1 MEKKKVNNKNIKSRK
16 KSPKKD
22 YFVYECLSAL
32 IVTVILFA
40 VSFLSLIG
48 KDREYSENENRY
60 LTTKP
65 QFSWSSLM
73 DGKFMDD
80 AEAYLSDQFLLRDKL
95 VSLRTNIDVFFGK
108 RDINDVY
115 IGKKHFLFEKPAELN
130 EARLK
135 KTTDA
140 MNNLRANNQRINTYI
155 AIAPNSTEIVK
166 DYLPSNAPVT
176 NQTEQINKIYQSL
189 SGYTPIDLCGP
200 LKKAQ
205 DPQELYYKTD
215 HHWTSKAVDIAYAE
229 IARGMGLDPAAYPYQ
244 NLPVTGSF
252 QGTLSSSA
260 GIFSAKDTI
269 SIPTSPSDVM
279 YRVTYVEEER
289 VTTSVFDQQKLNTK
303 SKYEV
308 FFGGNYPEVVIE
320 SSAPNEKVLMVV
332 KDSYANSL
340 IPLLIPHYKKIIVID
355 PRYYNGNIQD
365 IIDTESVTD
374 MLWLYN
380 ANTFLN
386 DTSIAGKFS

>member
-1 MEKKKVNNKNIKSRK
+1 MEKKKVNSKNIKSRK
-16 KSPKKD
+16 KSQKKD
-22 YFVYECLSAL
+22 YYVYECLSAL

-80 AEAYLSDQFLLRDKL
+80 TEAYLSDQLK
-95 VSLRTNIDVFFGK
+95 NK
-108 RDINDVY
+108 AQ
-115 IGKKHFLFEKPAELN
+115 KPSEYN

-140 MNNLRANNQRINTYI
+140 MNNIRARNPGINTYI
-155 AIAPNSTEIVK
+155 AIAPNSTEIVSA
-166 DYLPSNAPVT
+166 YLPSNAPVPS
-176 NQTEQINKIYQSL
+176 QTEQIKKIYGSL
-189 SGYTPIDLCGP
+189 NGFTPIDLCTP
-200 LKKAQ
+200 LKSTNNPQ
-205 DPQELYYKTD
+205 DLYYRTD
-215 HHWTSKAVDIAYAE
+215 HHWTSAAVDIAYVE
-229 IARGMGLDPAAYPYQ
+229 IAKKMGLDPASYQ
-244 NLPVTGSF
+244 YRNLAVTDSF
-252 QGTLSSSA
+252 RGTLASSS
-260 GIFSAKDTI
+260 GIFSAQDTI
-269 SIPTSPSDVM
+269 SIPTCPSDVM

-289 VTTSVFDQQKLNTK
+289 VTTSVFDPQKLNSK

-320 SSAPNEKVLMVV
+320 SSSANDKVLMVV

-340 IPLLIPHYKKIIVID
+340 IPLLIPHYKKIIIID

>member
-1 MEKKKVNNKNIKSRK
+1 MEKKKVNSKNIKSRK
-16 KSPKKD
+16 KSQKKD
-22 YFVYECLSAL
+22 YYVYECLSAL

-95 VSLRTNIDVFFGK
+95 VSLRTGIDVFFGK
-108 RDINDVY
+108 REINDVY
-115 IGKKHFLFEKPAELN
+115 IGKKHFLYEKPSEYN
-130 EARLK
+130 ETRLK

-140 MNNLRANNQRINTYI
+140 MNNIRARNPGINTYI
-155 AIAPNSTEIVK
+155 AIAPNSTEIVSA
-166 DYLPSNAPVT
+166 YLPSNAPVPS
-176 NQTEQINKIYQSL
+176 QTEQIKKIYGSL
-189 SGYTPIDLCGP
+189 NGFTLIDLCTP
-200 LKKAQ
+200 LKSTNNPQ
-205 DPQELYYKTD
+205 DLYYRTD
-215 HHWTSKAVDIAYAE
+215 HHWTSAAVDIAYVE
-229 IARGMGLDPAAYPYQ
+229 IAKKMGLDPASYQ
-244 NLPVTGSF
+244 YRNLAVTDSF
-252 QGTLSSSA
+252 RGTLASSS
-260 GIFSAKDTI
+260 GIFSAQDTI
-269 SIPTSPSDVM
+269 SIPTCPSDVM

-289 VTTSVFDQQKLNTK
+289 VTTSVFDPQKLNSK

-320 SSAPNEKVLMVV
+320 SSASNEKVLMVV

-340 IPLLIPHYKKIIVID
+340 IPLLIPHYKKIIIID

>member
-1 MEKKKVNNKNIKSRK
+1 MDHT
-16 KSPKKD
+16 P
-22 YFVYECLSAL
+22 
-32 IVTVILFA
+32 
-40 VSFLSLIG
+40 G

-95 VSLRTNIDVFFGK
+95 VSLRTDIDVFFGK
-108 RDINDVY
+108 REINDVY
-115 IGKKHFLFEKPAELN
+115 IGKKHFLFEKPSGYN
-130 EARLK
+130 EARVK

-140 MNNLRANNQRINTYI
+140 MNNLKAKNQGINTYI
-155 AIAPNSTEIVK
+155 AIAPNSTEILR
-166 DYLPSNAPVT
+166 DYLPSNAPVP
-176 NQTEQINKIYQSL
+176 NQTEQIKKIYQSL

-200 LKKAQ
+200 LKKVQ
-205 DPQELYYKTD
+205 DPQDLYYRTD
-215 HHWTSKAVDIAYAE
+215 HHWTARAVDIAYLE
-229 IARGMGLDPAAYPYQ
+229 IARGMGLDPTAYQYQ
-244 NLPVTGSF
+244 NLPVTDSF

-269 SIPTSPSDVM
+269 SVPTCPSDVM
-279 YRVTYVEEER
+279 YRVTYVDEQR
-289 VTTSVFDQQKLNTK
+289 VTTSVFDPQKLNAK

-308 FFGGNYPEVVIE
+308 FFGGNFSQVVIE
-320 SSAPNEKVLMVV
+320 SSSSSEKVLMVV

-340 IPLLIPHYKKIIVID
+340 IPLLIPHYKKIIIVD
-355 PRYYNGNIQD
+355 PRYYNDNIQN
-365 IIDTESVTD
+365 IIDTEGVTD

-386 DTSIAGKFS
+386 DTSIAAKLS

>member
-1 MEKKKVNNKNIKSRK
+1 MEKKKVTKKSVKSRK
-16 KSPKKD
+16 KPDNKD

-40 VSFLSLIG
+40 VSFLSLVG

-60 LTTKP
+60 LTGKP

-95 VSLRTNIDVFFGK
+95 VSLRTDIDVFFGK
-108 RDINDVY
+108 REINDVY
-115 IGKKHFLFEKPAELN
+115 IGKKHFLFEKPSVYN
-130 EARLK
+130 ETRLK
-135 KTTDA
+135 KTFDA
-140 MNNLRANNQRINTYI
+140 MNNLKAKNQGINTYI
-155 AIAPNSTEIVK
+155 AIAPNSTEIVSS
-166 DYLPSNAPVT
+166 YLPSNAPVP
-176 NQTEQINKIYQSL
+176 NQAEQINKIYQNL
-189 SGYTPIDLCGP
+189 TGFTPVDLCGP
-200 LKKAQ
+200 LKKAENPQ
-205 DPQELYYKTD
+205 DLYYRTD
-215 HHWTSKAVDIAYAE
+215 HHWTAEAVNIAYRE
-229 IARGMGLDPAAYPYQ
+229 IAKSMGLDPNAYTYE
-244 NLPVTGSF
+244 NLAVTDSF
-252 QGTLSSSA
+252 QGTLASSS

-269 SIPTSPSDVM
+269 KVPTCPSDVM
-279 YRVTYVEEER
+279 YRVTYVDEER
-289 VTTSVFDQQKLNTK
+289 VTTTVFDQQKLGTK

-308 FFGGNYPEVVIE
+308 FFGGNYSEVVIE
-320 SSAPNEKVLMVV
+320 SSSSNDRVLMVV

-340 IPLLIPHYKKIIVID
+340 IPLLIPHYKKIIIVD

-386 DTSIAGKFS
+386 DTSIASKLS

>member
-1 MEKKKVNNKNIKSRK
+1 MEKKKVNKKNIKSRK
-16 KSPKKD
+16 KSPEKD

-48 KDREYSENENRY
+48 KDREYSANENRY

-108 RDINDVY
+108 RDINDVF
-115 IGKKHFLFEKPAELN
+115 IGKKHFLFEKPAEYN

-140 MNNLRANNQRINTYI
+140 MNNIKANNQGINTYI

-176 NQTEQINKIYQSL
+176 NQTEQINKICQSL
-189 SGYTPIDLCGP
+189 SGYTPIDICGP
-200 LKKAQ
+200 LKKVQ
-205 DPQELYYKTD
+205 DPQDLYYRTD
-215 HHWTSKAVDIAYAE
+215 HHWTSKAVDIAYSE
-229 IARGMGLDPAAYPYQ
+229 IARGMGLDPAAYQYQ
-244 NLPVTGSF
+244 NLPVTDSF
-252 QGTLSSSA
+252 QGTLASSS

-269 SIPTSPSDVM
+269 SIPTCPSDIM

-320 SSAPNEKVLMVV
+320 SSASNEKVLMIV

>member
-1 MEKKKVNNKNIKSRK
+1 MEKKKVNNKNIKRTK
-16 KSPKKD
+16 KSSKQD

-32 IVTVILFA
+32 IVTVILFI
-40 VSFLSLIG
+40 VSLLSLVG

-80 AEAYLSDQFLLRDKL
+80 AEAYLSDQFLFRDKL
-95 VSLRTNIDVFFGK
+95 VSLRTDIDVFFGK
-108 RDINDVY
+108 REINDVY
-115 IGKKHFLFEKPAELN
+115 IGKKHFLFEKPSVYN
-130 EARLK
+130 EARVK

-140 MNNLRANNQRINTYI
+140 MNNLKAKNQGINTFI
-155 AIAPNSTEIVK
+155 AIAPNSTEILG
-166 DYLPSNAPVT
+166 DYLPSNAPVP

-205 DPQELYYKTD
+205 DPQDLYYRTD
-215 HHWTSKAVDIAYAE
+215 HHWTCKAVDIAYLE
-229 IARGMGLDPAAYPYQ
+229 IAKGMGLDPAAYQYQ
-244 NLPVTGSF
+244 NLPVTDSF
-252 QGTLSSSA
+252 QGTLASSA

-269 SIPTSPSDVM
+269 SVPTCPSDVM
-279 YRVTYVEEER
+279 YRVTYVDENR
-289 VTTSVFDQQKLNTK
+289 VTTTVFDPQKLNAK

-308 FFGGNYPEVVIE
+308 FFGGNYSQVVIE
-320 SSAPNEKVLMVV
+320 SSSSSDKVLMVV

-340 IPLLIPHYKKIIVID
+340 IPLLIPHYKKIIIVD
-355 PRYYNGNIQD
+355 PRYYNDNIQNV
-365 IIDTESVTD
+365 IDTEGVTD

-386 DTSIAGKFS
+386 DTSIAAKLS